1 MADYQAAPPQAP
13 MAPADYPG
21 KTLGIVGLVLS
32 IVASFVGLIISI
44 IAFKQS
50 KAAGYQNGLAKAGII
65 VGIITT
71 VLGVIFAILYFVA
84 LAAMMKNGNL
94 PR

>member
-1 MADYQAAPPQAP
+1 MADYQAAPQQAP

-21 KTLGIVGLVLS
+21 KTLGLVGLILS

-44 IAFKQS
+44 IAFRQS
-50 KAAGYQNGLAKAGII
+50 KAAGYPNGLAKAGII

-71 VLGVIFAILYFVA
+71 VLGIVFSIIYFVA
-84 LAAMMKNGNL
+84 FAALMQNGSY